1 MSRVT
6 FVRRF
11 VIPSLVS
18 VLALVAAHRV
28 AAQSGDYGSMTGGPS
43 SYSPYMGSY
52 SAPYGFSSTALEGAL
67 RGKAA
72 VIDALGNFDVN
83 EGQAAILR
91 EHARALDRDNDVQQ
105 TVALFAQQ
113 ALWQQARDSARQ
125 ARAVRDAEGKLKFAE
140 LRSTVYKRA
149 YSLSATEL
157 NPRTGEIYWPAALQ
171 ALKFETGRR
180 CVERLYP
187 TLASYPDPQPE
198 LVEEIGRHVDALVRT
213 LRTDMCN
220 LPRDE
225 YLAAHKFLRGLKYAA
240 G

>member
-11 VIPSLVS
+11 VIPSFVT

-28 AAQSGDYGSMTGGPS
+28 AAQSGDHGSITGGTS
-43 SYSPYMGSY
+43 SYNPYMGSY

-91 EHARALDRDNDVQQ
+91 EHARTLDRDNDVQQ
-105 TVALFAQQ
+105 TAALYAQKG
-113 ALWQQARDSARQ
+113 LWQQARDAARQ
-125 ARAVRDAEGKLKFAE
+125 AQAARDAEGKVKFAE
-140 LRSTVYKRA
+140 LRATLYKRA
-149 YSLSATEL
+149 YTLSASEL
-157 NPRTGEIYWPAALQ
+157 NPHTGEIYWPNALQ
-171 ALKFETGRR
+171 AAKFETDRR
-180 CVERLYP
+180 RVEQLYRM
-187 TLASYPDPQPE
+187 LVSYPDPQPE
-198 LVEEIGRHVDALVRT
+198 VVEEIGRHVDALARA
-213 LRTDMCN
+213 LRADICS

-225 YLAAHKFLRGLKYAA
+225 YLAAHKFLRGLKYTA